1 MKKKIAIL
9 GSTGSIGKTLIEI
22 IKENKKNF
30 EIVLL
35 TADKSYDE
43 IFKQAKYLNVKNL
56 IINDKKS
63 FNDLKKKKLDKLIFT
78 IIITL
83 LIIFLKKKLTM

>member
-9 GSTGSIGKTLIEI
+9 GSTGSIGKTLIKI
-22 IKENKKNF
+22 IKENKNNF

-35 TADKSYDE
+35 TADKNFNE

-56 IINDKKS
+56 ILTNKKS
-63 FNDLKKKKLDKLIFT
+63 FDKLKKKKLGKINIYNTYNSFDTIF
-78 IIITL
+78 
-83 LIIFLKKKLTM
+83 KKK